1 MALGLEL
8 PEDTLTKLHEF
19 QAPGESSGEIL
30 VLLFQSPTLNVP
42 QSGS

>member
-19 QAPGESSGEIL
+19 QAAGESSGKL
-30 VLLFQSPTLNVP
+30 SYPLFGIRHSAFP
-42 QSGS
+42 S

>member
-19 QAPGESSGEIL
+19 QAAGESSGKFQHY
-30 VLLFQSPTLNVP
+30 LLASTFNLL
-42 QSGS
+42 